1 MRTRSQAAAAVLTL
15 TSLPDDAFHQVIM
28 ALCQPDTSDP
38 PFFEAVKALACLS
51 KGVLQQLHRLR
62 PLVAVKSLAVVQ
74 RPARGPWCV
83 TLIYEGELTEEVVE
97 QARQGRVRSIDVKK
111 PPTNSMEQQAML
123 ARRMVPD
130 LLGEGCS
137 LLELFM
143 GFYFVNDTW
152 VSCFGEAA
160 VCSAVLTTLHLQNSG
175 LRGALPELR
184 LPALEELLLDNNEL
198 TGGLEPLQGCTAL
211 YDLDLSVNKLS
222 GTLEPLRGCTELEEL
237 NLYSNQLSGNL
248 EPLRGCTALCDLCL
262 ASNLLTGSLEPL
274 RSCTALEKLYLFGNT
289 WSGGLEP
296 LRGCKALLELDL
308 GNTQLE
314 GGLEP
319 LQGCTML
326 VFLGLS
332 DNNLTGGLDALRGC
346 KALEAL
352 LLSNNQH
359 MAGAL
364 EPLWGCTALLMLR
377 LGNTQLVPSDED
389 KAHFQEQCEATLPGS
404 YGFFWDELPS

>member
-143 GFYFVNDTW
+143 VGF
-152 VSCFGEAA
+152 
-160 VCSAVLTTLHLQNSG
+160 VLWRGGGVQ
-175 LRGALPELR
+175 RGADHTASAEQW
-184 LPALEELLLDNNEL
+184 AA
-198 TGGLEPLQGCTAL
+198 GGA
-211 YDLDLSVNKLS
+211 
-222 GTLEPLRGCTELEEL
+222 
-237 NLYSNQLSGNL
+237 
-248 EPLRGCTALCDLCL
+248 A
-262 ASNLLTGSLEPL
+262 
-274 RSCTALEKLYLFGNT
+274 
-289 WSGGLEP
+289 
-296 LRGCKALLELDL
+296 
-308 GNTQLE
+308 
-314 GGLEP
+314 
-319 LQGCTML
+319 
-326 VFLGLS
+326 
-332 DNNLTGGLDALRGC
+332 
-346 KALEAL
+346 
-352 LLSNNQH
+352 
-359 MAGAL
+359 
-364 EPLWGCTALLMLR
+364 
-377 LGNTQLVPSDED
+377 
-389 KAHFQEQCEATLPGS
+389 
-404 YGFFWDELPS
+404 